1 MPGTATATQ
10 LVCSFCVEVEKA
22 LKFAV
27 AEAKTRRRKEKRT
40 SGICSNIFASFAIQH
55 IQIVVMSCALACS

>member
-1 MPGTATATQ
+1 MPGTATQ

-27 AEAKTRRRKEKRT
+27 AEKQTEKEGKKKE
-40 SGICSNIFASFAIQH
+40 
-55 IQIVVMSCALACS
+55 L